1 MTCFSATWGII
12 SPYSVKLQNCRQDS
26 RFEPG
31 TSKIQYTL
39 YKLALYLMCPGSKAI
54 RKLI

>member
-12 SPYSVKLQNCRQDS
+12 SPYSVKLQNCGQDT

-39 YKLALYLMCPGSKAI
+39 YKLAQCLMCRCSKAI